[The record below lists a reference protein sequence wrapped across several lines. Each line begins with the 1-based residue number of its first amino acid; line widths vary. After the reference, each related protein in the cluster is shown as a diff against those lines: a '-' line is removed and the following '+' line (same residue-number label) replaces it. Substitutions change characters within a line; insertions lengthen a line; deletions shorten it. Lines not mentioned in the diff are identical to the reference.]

1 MHGRREAGKLKLLSE
16 NDLATI
22 QTALDAGLEIE
33 MTRTMGQVSVS
44 VRTLRVGPPW
54 PEWVHTIMQ
63 ARRESGH
70 IVEIQNFPS
79 VAAFKEAWEER

>member
-1 MHGRREAGKLKLLSE
+1 MKLLSE
-16 NDLATI
+16 NDLSTI

-33 MTRTMGQVSVS
+33 MTRTLGPVSVS

-54 PEWVHTIMQ
+54 PAWVHTILQ

-79 VAAFKEAWEER
+79 VAAFKAAWEER